1 MGGLQQRDHGIQGY
15 WDIRVGAHVAKWVR
29 SMEAAEEVRGVES
42 LCLEMVGVGY
52 KVAMQCLHT

>member
-1 MGGLQQRDHGIQGY
+1 MQQRDHGIQGY

-42 LCLEMVGVGY
+42 LCLEMLGVGY